1 MKTLKVNVLSFGT
14 ICKNLFLIV
23 EKKVYL
29 KSRLNVLDLILMF
42 IYEISRVLFI
52 VNDKE
57 IVAIADV
64 IHCRHLTWRVK
75 LLV

>member
-14 ICKNLFLIV
+14 ICKNLFLSV

-42 IYEISRVLFI
+42 IYEI
-52 VNDKE
+52 
-57 IVAIADV
+57 
-64 IHCRHLTWRVK
+64 
-75 LLV
+75 